1 MSSVSVR
8 KHPGQEP
15 ASSKSAERAQ
25 EMGHPAAQLIQPVA
39 DDNDSRRRLEAI
51 YREHF
56 DFVWRSALRLGVA
69 RTDVEDVVHDVFIVV
84 NRRLDSFEEGGS
96 MRAWLYGIVR
106 RVAAARRRKHARRQ
120 AQRPT
125 ILPTDP
131 NVDAEE
137 WSARMQAVTMVRNF
151 LDSLDEERRSVFVL
165 AELEGWTGPEIA
177 QALSVNLNTVYTRLR
192 AARKS
197 FDALRK
203 RLDAREQFEA
213 RRNEG

>member
-1 MSSVSVR
+1 M
-8 KHPGQEP
+8 GQ
-15 ASSKSAERAQ
+15 
-25 EMGHPAAQLIQPVA
+25 PAAQLIEASP
-39 DDNDSRRRLEAI
+39 SRQQLSDI

-56 DFVWRSALRLGVA
+56 NFVWRSALRLGVA
-69 RTDVEDVVHDVFIVV
+69 RADVEDVVHDVFIVV

-106 RVAAARRRKHARRQ
+106 RVAAARRRKAARRQ

-137 WSARMQAVTMVRNF
+137 WSARMQAVTMVRGF
-151 LDSLDEERRSVFVL
+151 LDSLDEERRSVFML
-165 AELEGWTGPEIA
+165 SELEGWTGPEIA

-197 FDALRK
+197 FEGLKK
-203 RLDAREQFEA
+203 RLEARDQFEA